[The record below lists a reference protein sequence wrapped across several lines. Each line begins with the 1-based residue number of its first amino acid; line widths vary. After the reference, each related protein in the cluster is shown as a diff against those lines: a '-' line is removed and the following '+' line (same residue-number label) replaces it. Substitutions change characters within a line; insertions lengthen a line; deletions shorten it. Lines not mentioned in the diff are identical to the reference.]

1 MIEGALLAQRIVEIA
16 QRDERDKRRLV
27 EDALDQFVNST

>member
-27 EDALDQFVNST
+27 EDALDQLNST